1 MSAAAAAT
9 LSATTAGL
17 MGGGS
22 PGHRRRFLHNLSL
35 GTKIWAGF
43 GSLLVLMTVG
53 AVVAWTGF
61 GGVAISVDAAD
72 RRTDNAL
79 AIEQLIIRTG
89 DLALDAFDY
98 VVTEDP
104 SKIEAFKENAR
115 QARDLAQSA
124 VDGLAGT
131 PHRDGAEAVARGVAE
146 LEALFADIVRLTAER
161 RAQANNGVNSYGPE
175 ARRRLSEIRET
186 GARDGDTRAA
196 LAAAEMIEA
205 LMLMRFYVA
214 RFIDTGDAMAAT
226 TALRHMGTTEQA
238 MLVLRGELQNPAR
251 VKLLDEAEGFL
262 NRYKASFQALIR
274 ISAERKAVDGRFAAA
289 MAAIDAAAD
298 GIGKAVVSEADSASA
313 ALKADVGAKRGLV
326 GGGFVAALLIGVAIA
341 FLIVRATVE
350 PIRKVTDY
358 LVRLSQGDG
367 GFEVRARE
375 SDDEIGRMMRATR
388 TLRDTVRKAFAQAQM
403 IEEMPTAVMVADPRD
418 GFRISYMNKA
428 TEALVRKVERHLPV
442 TADAMMGQSID
453 IFHKDPSHQRRIL
466 SDPKNLPWQAKV
478 RIGDE
483 LVDLRI
489 SAVMDKDGGYVGPM
503 LVWTIVT
510 QQERLAADFEGN
522 VKSTIDR
529 LVAALGE
536 VERRMQGMAE
546 AARQTQAQSG
556 SVAAAA
562 EQASANVQTV
572 AAASEE
578 LAASIRE
585 IGRQMQRSTA
595 MAGDASSQVEQATA
609 RAEALAAG
617 SRRIEQVVGLIQ
629 SIAGQ
634 TNLLALNATIE
645 AARAGEAGK
654 GFAVVAN
661 EVKALA
667 NQTAKATEDVATE
680 VKAIQTAV
688 DAVVAAVRDVLATI
702 RTMREVF
709 TGVAAAVEQQQAATT
724 EISRNVQEAARGTQ
738 QVSSEIVEVKDAS
751 EAAGTSAEEVLRVA
765 AELMR
770 ASASMGEK
778 ADSFLK
784 GVRSA

>member
-1 MSAAAAAT
+1 MSISTASAMNAIPTGAVGPAA
-9 LSATTAGL
+9 
-17 MGGGS
+17 
-22 PGHRRRFLHNLSL
+22 HRRRMLHNLSL

-43 GSLLVLMTVG
+43 GSLLALMTVG
-53 AVVAWTGF
+53 AAVAWVGF
-61 GGVAISVDAAD
+61 GGVSASVDAAD
-72 RRTDNAL
+72 RRTGNAL
-79 AIEQLIIRTG
+79 AIEQLAIRTG
-89 DLALDAFDY
+89 AMALDAFDF
-98 VVTEDP
+98 VVTENPAQVD
-104 SKIEAFKENAR
+104 AFQANAR
-115 QARDLAQSA
+115 AAKALSA
-124 VDGLAGT
+124 EAIEGLAGT
-131 PHRDGAEAVARGVAE
+131 PHRAGAEAIARGVSD
-146 LEALFADIVRLTAER
+146 LEALFGDIVRLTGER

-186 GARDGDTRAA
+186 AARDGDTRAA

-214 RFIDTGDAMAAT
+214 RFIDTGDSKAAE

-238 MLVLRGELQNPAR
+238 MLMLRGELQNATR
-251 VKLLDEAEGFL
+251 IALLEQAEGFL
-262 NRYKASFQALIR
+262 NQYKTSFQALIR
-274 ISAERKAVDGRFAAA
+274 ISAERKGVDARFAETLGAIETAA
-289 MAAIDAAAD
+289 ET
-298 GIGKAVVSEADSASA
+298 IGKAVLTEAESASE
-313 ALKADVGAKRGLV
+313 ALKADVGTKRGLV
-326 GGGFVAALLIGVAIA
+326 GGGFLAALVLGVGIA

-358 LVRLSQGDG
+358 LARLSQGDG
-367 GFEVRARE
+367 TFEIRSRE
-375 SDDEIGRMMRATR
+375 SDDEIGRMMQATR
-388 TLRDTVRKAFAQAQM
+388 VLRDTVRKAFSQAQM
-403 IEEMPTAVMVADPRD
+403 IADMPIAVMLADPKND
-418 GFRISYMNKA
+418 FRISYMNKA
-428 TEALVRKVERHLPV
+428 TDALVRKVERHLPV
-442 TADAMMGQSID
+442 KADAMMGQSID

-489 SAVMDKDGGYVGPM
+489 SAVMDKDGAYVGPM
-503 LVWTIVT
+503 LVWNIVT
-510 QQERLAADFEGN
+510 QQERLANDFEGN
-522 VKSTIDR
+522 VKGTIDR
-529 LVAALGE
+529 LVESLRR
-536 VERRMQGMAE
+536 VEARMQGMAA
-546 AARQTQAQSG
+546 AARQTRSQSS

-585 IGRQMQRSTA
+585 IGQQMQRTTA
-595 MAGDASSQVEQATA
+595 MAGDASTQVEQATA

-667 NQTAKATEDVATE
+667 NQTAKATEDVSAE
-680 VKAIQTAV
+680 VRAIQAAV
-688 DAVVAAVRDVLATI
+688 DEVVAAVREVLATI
-702 RTMREVF
+702 RAMREVF
-709 TGVAAAVEQQQAATT
+709 TGVAAAVEEQQAATT

-751 EAAGTSAEEVLRVA
+751 ETAGTSAEEVLKVA
-765 AELMR
+765 AELMQ
-770 ASASMGEK
+770 ASATMGEK

-784 GVRSA
+784 GVRAA